1 MTQHL
6 PRIFTTQLFMGAVFL
21 FLLRFLFLLFRNLV
35 LPNSAKTVFLTRSC
49 PLHPTPPPW
58 ANTVMFLSV
67 LTAGIPS
74 VSVPLGEMKGKF
86 LSLPISLSYHA
97 SGIKVDE
104 VASSTGLG
112 WSLSA
117 GGVITRTIHGLL
129 DEAQNG
135 FISYDYDANNVQ
147 QLLDISQNIRDTEAD
162 MFYFNVGGFS
172 GKFFLDRVNGVVV
185 PRLVDFQDLKVELV
199 PATNT
204 VPMTFKITAPDGTVY
219 SFATPEYTNA
229 PNPIDGANNQF
240 ILSWYLTN
248 ITHITGDAIN
258 FGYRLGNTA
267 DLSYIPGLS
276 EQTGVG
282 PIQGDVAHCQLIYSH
297 IQASASQT
305 IKMLYPDYIESYHN
319 RVEFVYGDRLDFAT
333 GALALQ
339 QVVFKNKSDYAA
351 NTFVKVKTEDLAY
364 DYFQSIGIPALQA
377 TEPRHLKRLKLTKVT
392 ETGYGL
398 DGTST
403 ALPPYQFTYNEP
415 DFINYRL
422 G

>member
-1 MTQHL
+1 MMNVL
-6 PRIFTTQLFMGAVFL
+6 FPRCVYDTASATHFHNATIHGRGFFVFIAIFIFAFPQFSFAQLSKNGF
-21 FLLRFLFLLFRNLV
+21 
-35 LPNSAKTVFLTRSC
+35 PNALMPASPNASALGKYGDVPDSTYT
-49 PLHPTPPPW
+49 
-58 ANTVMFLSV
+58 
-67 LTAGIPS
+67 GIPS

-339 QVVFKNKSDYAA
+339 
-351 NTFVKVKTEDLAY
+351 
-364 DYFQSIGIPALQA
+364 
-377 TEPRHLKRLKLTKVT
+377 
-392 ETGYGL
+392 
-398 DGTST
+398 
-403 ALPPYQFTYNEP
+403 
-415 DFINYRL
+415 
-422 G
+422 